1 MATLHL
7 IRHGQASFGSDN
19 YDQLSETGW
28 LQGRVTGCFL
38 KKTLVPA
45 MTFRGELQRHRETAD
60 AIAEAFA
67 GEFPKP
73 HVDGAFDEFNHLEV
87 IQRHRPSWADPQQ
100 MQAELAREQ
109 APRKV
114 FQKTF
119 AAAVDRWVS
128 GKHDHDYSE
137 TWSQFSARVWDGVE
151 DAIAKSEGA
160 GDLVIVT
167 SGGPISVVMQKLLG
181 LQNPQALGLNAV
193 LANASVTRVLFS
205 GTGGSSRR
213 SLAAFNSIAHLEME
227 SPDLVTYR

>member
-7 IRHGQASFGSDN
+7 IRHGQASFGSEN
-19 YDQLSETGW
+19 YDQLSQTGW
-28 LQGRVTGCFL
+28 RQGRVTGRFL
-38 KKTLVPA
+38 NKTLVPG
-45 MTFRGELQRHRETAD
+45 MTFMGELQRHRETAD

-67 GEFPKP
+67 GAFPKP
-73 HVDGAFDEFNHLEV
+73 HIDGAFDEFDHLEV

-109 APRKV
+109 APRKA

-119 AAAVDRWVS
+119 AAAVNRWVS
-128 GKHDHDYSE
+128 GKHDHEYRE
-137 TWSQFSARVWDGVE
+137 TWAQFSARVWGGVE
-151 DAIAKSEGA
+151 NAVAKSEGA

-167 SGGPISVVMQKLLG
+167 SGGPVSVVVQKLLG
-181 LQNPQALGLNAV
+181 LSDSQALGLNAV
-193 LANASVTRVLFS
+193 LANAGVTRMLFS
-205 GTGGSSRR
+205 GSGDSSRK